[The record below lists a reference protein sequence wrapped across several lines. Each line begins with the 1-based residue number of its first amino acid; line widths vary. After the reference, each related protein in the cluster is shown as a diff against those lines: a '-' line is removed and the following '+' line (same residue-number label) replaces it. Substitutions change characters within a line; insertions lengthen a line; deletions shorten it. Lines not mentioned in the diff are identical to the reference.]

1 MGQLD
6 TEHAPLEVQI
16 LGREVVLL
24 GRRFAI
30 ALSAAAAAET
40 ARRLAEA
47 ATMATS
53 ADVVPIQGRELPPT
67 TSQASQT
74 LSRDE

>member
-1 MGQLD
+1 VGQLD
-6 TEHAPLEVQI
+6 TETEALEVQV

-24 GRRFAI
+24 GRRVSI
-30 ALSAAAAAET
+30 ALSVDAAAET

-47 ATMATS
+47 VAIAQTNE
-53 ADVVPIQGRELPPT
+53 QLPPRAGPAL
-67 TSQASQT
+67 SLQASQT